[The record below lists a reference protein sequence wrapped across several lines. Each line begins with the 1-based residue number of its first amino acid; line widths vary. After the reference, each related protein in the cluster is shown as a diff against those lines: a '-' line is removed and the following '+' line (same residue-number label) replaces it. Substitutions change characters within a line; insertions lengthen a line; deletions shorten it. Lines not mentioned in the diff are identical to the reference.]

1 MAQRIL
7 EPGQIETL
15 AQSSIP
21 RIRLPGRES
30 LFARRAARLRKLASG
45 SALSDYLRFLAALVD
60 AQHAALEPL
69 SVPAPT
75 AAHLEIS
82 REHGMPPIHAATWP
96 RTPQWRETLEFLCAA
111 LAAQTGF
118 PAGVGD
124 CISTIR
130 RATPAWIEA
139 QAASILEA
147 RSDAIDIPVAPVVMA
162 ALQVHWVALAAH
174 FVADEVAAL
183 DVPARAARFVADE
196 VAALDVPG
204 VCPLC
209 GSLPVASMVC
219 AQSKYQGYRYLHCA
233 LCATEWHMVRVLC
246 SQCGASGKNIAYYSL
261 EGHAAEKNPGEEGGV
276 AVRAET
282 CEQCHAYR
290 KILYQEKDTGVEPVA
305 DDVASIAL
313 DLMLAEEGYHRASG
327 NPLLWLPN
335 SV

>member
-15 AQSSIP
+15 AQASIP
-21 RIRLPGRES
+21 RVRLPDREFV
-30 LFARRAARLRKLASG
+30 FARRAARLRKLAAS
-45 SALSDYLRFLAALVD
+45 SALGDYLQFLAVLVD
-60 AQHAALEPL
+60 AQHAALAHL
-69 SVPAPT
+69 AVSMPA
-75 AAHLEIS
+75 AAHIELS
-82 REHGMPPIHAATWP
+82 GEHGMPPIHAATWP
-96 RTPQWRETLEFLCAA
+96 RAPQWRETLEFLCAA

-118 PAGVGD
+118 PAGVSD
-124 CISTIR
+124 SIATIR

-139 QAASILEA
+139 QSTSILEA
-147 RSDAIDIPVAPVVMA
+147 RNDAIDIPVATVVMA
-162 ALQVHWVALAAH
+162 ALQVHWIALAAH
-174 FVADEVAAL
+174 FTADQVK
-183 DVPARAARFVADE
+183 
-196 VAALDVPG
+196 ALDVPG

-219 AQSKYQGYRYLHCA
+219 AQSPYQGYRYLHCA

-261 EGHAAEKNPGEEGGV
+261 EGNASDKSSSEEGGA

-282 CEQCHAYR
+282 CEQCHGYR

-305 DDVASIAL
+305 DDVASVAL
-313 DLMLAEEGYHRASG
+313 DLLLAEAGYHRASG

-335 SV
+335 TI